1 MGYSIDK
8 LITQKL
14 DLLDSA
20 ELMRNPV
27 IKDGLVDFSSND
39 YLGIARNPDVQ
50 RKIGD
55 AIAQSGGSGSTGSR
69 LLTGHSQKI
78 DQLEAQVA
86 EFHKG
91 ASALLFNSGYDANLG
106 LMTSLGMRN
115 TTIVYDELIH
125 ASVHDGIKL
134 AKAESVSFRHNDP
147 AHLEQVLS
155 GLNQPAI
162 VAIES
167 IYSMEGDAAPIEQIL
182 AVCEAHNSMLIVDEA
197 HAVGMYGNRGE
208 GRVVEL
214 GLEDRISVR
223 LITFGKALGCHGAAV
238 ICSPQI
244 RLLLINFSR
253 SLIYTTALPD
263 HSVLALKTVYDI
275 MSEEGFNNLITRELF
290 DVFKQSMKGVSG
302 YDENCSN
309 SQIQT
314 IKLAGNGAVLS
325 ASKQLE
331 VDGFDV
337 RPIRF
342 PSVPKGE
349 ERLRICL
356 HEFNTKEQVLGLVKS
371 LKSIL
376 K

>member
-8 LITQKL
+8 LITKKL
-14 DLLDSA
+14 DLLDSG

-27 IKDGLVDFSSND
+27 IKNGLVDFSSND
-39 YLGIARNPDVQ
+39 YLGIARNPHVQ

-55 AIAQSGGSGSTGSR
+55 TIAQSGGSGSTGSR

-78 DQLEAQVA
+78 DRLEVQIAD
-86 EFHKG
+86 FHKG
-91 ASALLFNSGYDANLG
+91 PSALLFNSGYDANLG

-147 AHLEQVLS
+147 DHLKQVLS

-167 IYSMEGDAAPIEQIL
+167 IFSMEGDAAPIEEIL
-182 AVCEAHNSMLIVDEA
+182 TICEAHNSLLIVDEA

-214 GLEDRISVR
+214 GLEDRIPVR

-238 ICSPQI
+238 ICSPRI
-244 RLLLINFSR
+244 RQLLINFSR

-263 HSVLALKTVYDI
+263 HSVLALKTVYDN
-275 MSEEGFNNLITRELF
+275 MSEKGFSNLNTREL
-290 DVFKQSMKGVSG
+290 VILFKQSIKDVSG
-302 YDENCSN
+302 YDENCSD

-314 IKLAGNGAVLS
+314 IKLAGNAAVLS

-356 HEFNTKEQVLGLVKS
+356 HEFNTKEEVLGLVKS
-371 LKSIL
+371 LRSIL